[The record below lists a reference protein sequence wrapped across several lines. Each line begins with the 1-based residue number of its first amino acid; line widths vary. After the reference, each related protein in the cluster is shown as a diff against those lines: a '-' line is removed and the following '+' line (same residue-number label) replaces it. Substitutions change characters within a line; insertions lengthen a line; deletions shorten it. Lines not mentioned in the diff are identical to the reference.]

1 MGVDIDFGNRLAI
14 PDHVAV
20 RELDQELVLLNFDSE
35 RYYGLDEVG
44 ARMVEVLR
52 EAESIDAGIALR
64 LEEFDVDEAQ
74 LRGDV
79 GALLTSLV
87 DGGLVVLE
95 SA

>member
-1 MGVDIDFGNRLAI
+1 MGADIDFGDRLAI

-52 EAESIDAGIALR
+52 GASSIDAGIALL

-74 LRGDV
+74 LRSDV
-79 GALLTSLV
+79 GALLASLV